1 MHLYLNLDE
10 KNSMTIEL
18 WSLLSVT
25 AILWI
30 AILVQ
35 QLQLDITGGAKYAL
49 SNREQGYSFKEA
61 TALTGRLARNVRNH
75 VEGLALFA
83 PLVLTAAIANISNTW
98 TQSAAI
104 AFSVTRGLHFFFYA
118 AGITPFRSFA
128 WGIGFFLALGSF
140 VFGLITG

>member
-1 MHLYLNLDE
+1 
-10 KNSMTIEL
+10 MTIEL
-18 WSLLSVT
+18 WSLLSVI

-35 QLQLDITGGAKYAL
+35 QIHLDKTGGAKYAR
-49 SNREQGYSFKEA
+49 SNREQGHDFPGA
-61 TALTGRLARNVRNH
+61 TALSGRLTRNIRNH

-83 PLVLTAAIANISNTW
+83 PLVLMAAIANISNTW

-104 AFSVTRGLHFFFYA
+104 AFAVTRGLHFFFYA